1 MKHLKK
7 FNENKLNESFED
19 FSSDVDDA
27 LAFIKDEGFNVRI
40 LKFDNERFNNYYTIK
55 ITNDDKTPFN
65 IDQIKTDVLTMLS
78 QFITDLNYEIIY
90 IYILKEENGSN
101 VREQIDFESVREISG
116 NIKQFAVEFKDNNI

>member
-19 FSSDVDDA
+19 FSFDVDDA

-40 LKFDNERFNNYYTIK
+40 LKFDGPVSNNYYTIK
-55 ITNDDKTPFN
+55 ITNDDKTLFN
-65 IDQIKTDVLTMLS
+65 IDQIKPDIMAMISYLTEEK
-78 QFITDLNYEIIY
+78 NYEISY

-101 VREQIDFESVREISG
+101 VREQIEFEDLREISG

>member
-7 FNENKLNESFED
+7 FNENKLNESFEE

-78 QFITDLNYEIIY
+78 QFITDLNYEISY

>member
-19 FSSDVDDA
+19 FSFDVDDA
-27 LAFIKDEGFNVRI
+27 LAFIKDEGFDVRF

-55 ITNDDKTPFN
+55 ITNDDKTLFN
-65 IDQIKTDVLTMLS
+65 IDQIKPDIMAMISYLTEEK
-78 QFITDLNYEIIY
+78 NYEIIY

-101 VREQIDFESVREISG
+101 VREQIEFEDLRELSG
-116 NIKQFAVEFKDNNI
+116 DIKQFAVEFKDNNI